1 MPPPVPK
8 HPAPLVLVCGED
20 DFAVK
25 QRARQIYLEW
35 TEALGGMDHEI
46 IDAAVSHSGEALKAL
61 AKLREAL
68 QTLPFF
74 GSGKVIWLKNCSFLS
89 DERAATKDVI
99 ESLAALAEELKG
111 YSWQN
116 MRLLISAGK
125 VDKRKV
131 FYKTLDKLGAVESF
145 AGWSVDDRDWADQA
159 EAWARKGFR
168 ARQKDISDEALAEL
182 INRVGPNA
190 RQLDNEIEKVALYVG
205 DRKEIEFEDVA
216 TICTRNKTARA
227 FALGDAL
234 GDRDLPRVLAR
245 LDEAL
250 WEVKLDP
257 QMSEIGL
264 LYGLISKVRAMLLL
278 KEMLREGWV
287 KPYMDYSR
295 FKAQLERVPT
305 DQLPEDRRFNPLAIN
320 PYVLYKALPQVK
332 RYTEA
337 ELIRAMDL
345 LFQCNLR
352 LVSSSLDESLVLQQA
367 LVQIVGNAS
376 PRPGVESAR
385 SLAAASPSASH

>member
-1 MPPPVPK
+1 MPAPVSK
-8 HPAPLVLVCGED
+8 RSAPLVLVCGED

-25 QRARQIYLEW
+25 QRAKQLYLQW
-35 TEALGGMDHEI
+35 TEELGGMDHEI
-46 IDAAVSHSGEALKAL
+46 IDAAVSNSGEALKAL
-61 AKLREAL
+61 AKLREAM

-74 GSGKVIWLKNCSFLS
+74 GSGKAIWFKDCNFLS
-89 DERAATKDVI
+89 EERAATKDVI
-99 ESLAALAEELKG
+99 ESLVALADELKQFA
-111 YSWQN
+111 WQN
-116 MRLLISAGK
+116 VRLLVSAGK

-131 FYKTLDKLGAVESF
+131 FYKTLDKLGTVESF
-145 AGWSVDDRDWADQA
+145 AGWSVDDRDWASQA
-159 EAWARKGFR
+159 EVWARKGLR
-168 ARQKDISDEALAEL
+168 TRQKEISDEALAEL
-182 INRVGPNA
+182 INRVGANA
-190 RQLDNEIEKVALYVG
+190 RQLDSEIEKVALYVG

-234 GDRDLPRVLAR
+234 GDRDLPRLLAR

-257 QMSEIGL
+257 QKSEIGL

-287 KPYMDYSR
+287 KPDMDYNR

-332 RYTEA
+332 RYSEA
-337 ELIRAMDL
+337 ELVRAMDL

-352 LVSSSLDESLVLQQA
+352 LVSSSLEESLVLQQA

-376 PRPGVESAR
+376 PRAGSAGTR
-385 SLAAASPSASH
+385 PAASLSSVH